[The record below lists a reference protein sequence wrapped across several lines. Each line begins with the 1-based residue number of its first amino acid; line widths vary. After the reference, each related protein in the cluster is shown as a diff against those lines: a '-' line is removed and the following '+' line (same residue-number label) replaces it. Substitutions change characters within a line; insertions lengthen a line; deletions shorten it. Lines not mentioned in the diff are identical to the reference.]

1 MLFCNLSHTART
13 FSACYDI
20 NLGAK
25 YGFLTA
31 AYKSSYY
38 VWESM
43 DMLRKFV
50 LVGVGL
56 LFDRGSVNQI
66 IVALIMSFGFLAA
79 HMRYW
84 PVSLLPFSVP
94 LRACLS
100 VVASD

>member
-1 MLFCNLSHTART
+1 MHFQR
-13 FSACYDI
+13 ACYDI

-56 LFDRGSVNQI
+56 LFDRGSVHQI
-66 IVALIMSFGFLAA
+66 MVALVMSFGFLAA
-79 HMRYW
+79 HMHYW
-84 PVSLLPFSVP
+84 PVSDFPSAVP
-94 LRACLS
+94 LRAFVYSFPAS
-100 VVASD
+100 VHVCRRL